1 MTNIEKYQK
10 ELDKVK
16 ANTELDET
24 TKLIYVD
31 ALERKVKDEER
42 SEKAGRGRASQ
53 ALFVA
58 HFKDGCPECQHTFRP
73 TAEAIDALLDFR
85 ATSNMKI

>member
-24 TKLIYVD
+24 TRLIYID

-42 SEKAGRGRASQ
+42 AEKAGRGRARQ
-53 ALFVA
+53 TLFVE
-58 HFKDGCPECQHTFRP
+58 HFKNGCPECQHTFRP
-73 TAEAIDALLDFR
+73 SEEAVEAFLQFR
-85 ATSNMKI
+85 QSSNMRI